1 MSHRHWDKPPMTSPL
16 APKTALRQLQRMKT
30 PANQPQTKTPKYAD
44 TELSTKIPGDAKA
57 ATPQFSSGSPTRRI
71 FTWISHHSPGQ
82 TATSRQL
89 LRIATTAGIA
99 SHRHLHQSSRPGSNS
114 AAPQQ
119 PINTKQNHLDE
130 PPLLWSLD
138 QAMASRQQPRHTAK
152 ACQLAYKILEQPLLT
167 WPTEQTTASR
177 QLHCRITATAHQHN
191 AQTPGIATAVLATGT
206 NSGDQAAT
214 SPRSSNDPPTRR
226 IKTWTSCHRSATRTI
241 NGIQAATPHKAPAHQ
256 PRRRHLDALK
266 TNRPPNLRRRPGS
279 DSATQQRPANTTQNH
294 LDPPPLLCR
303 HHSATRTINGTQA
316 ATTHKALA
324 HQPRGRHLEALP
336 MDWPPNLR
344 RRPGSNS
351 AAQQQPIN
359 TKQNHL
365 DEPPLLRSLD
375 QAMASRQQPRHTAK
389 ACQLAHMTLEQPLL
403 TWPTEQ
409 TTASRQLHCRTTA
422 TAHQHNA
429 QLPGI
434 ATAVLA
440 TGTNSG
446 DQAATSPRS
455 SNNPLTRRIKTWTSR
470 HRYATRTING
480 IQAATPH
487 KAPAHQPRRRLLDA
501 LKTNWPPNLR
511 RRPGSDS
518 ATQQRP
524 ANTTQN
530 HLDPPPLLW
539 PLDQATASRQQ
550 PRHTA
555 KACQLTH
562 MILKQPLLTWPTEQT
577 TASRQLHCRTTAT
590 AHQHNAQLP
599 GIATAVL
606 ATGTNSGDQAATSP
620 RSSNNPLTRCT
631 KIWTSRHRSATRT
644 INGIQAATS
653 YKSLA
658 HQPPKTT
665 PGCAANGLATKPFG
679 DAQAETTPHSN
690 GPPIRC
696 IKLRLNNKIIIKPVN
711 LKLS

>member
-130 PPLLWSLD
+130 PPLLW
-138 QAMASRQQPRHTAK
+138 
-152 ACQLAYKILEQPLLT
+152 
-167 WPTEQTTASR
+167 

-191 AQTPGIATAVLATGT
+191 AQPPGIATAVLATGT

-226 IKTWTSCHRSATRTI
+226 IKTWTSRHRSATRTINGIQAATPHKAPAHQPRRRHLDALKTNRPPNLRRRPGSDSATQQRPANTTQNHLDPPPLLCRHRSATRTINGTQAATPHKALAHQPRGRHLDALPMDWPPNLRRRPGSNSAAQQQPINTKQNHLDEPPLLWQLHCRITATAHQYNAQTPGIATAVLATGTNSGDQAATLPRSSNNPLTQCTKIWTSRHHSATRTINGTQAATTHKALAHQPRGRHLDALPMDWPPNLRRRPGSNSAAQQQPINTKQNHLDEPPLLWQLHCRITATAHQYNAQTPGIATAVLATGTNSGDQAATSPRSSNNPQTPCTKIWTSCHRSATRTI

-294 LDPPPLLCR
+294 LDPPPLL
-303 HHSATRTINGTQA
+303 
-316 ATTHKALA
+316 
-324 HQPRGRHLEALP
+324 
-336 MDWPPNLR
+336 WP
-344 RRPGSNS
+344 
-351 AAQQQPIN
+351 
-359 TKQNHL
+359 
-365 DEPPLLRSLD
+365 LD
-375 QAMASRQQPRHTAK
+375 QATASRQQPRHTAK
-389 ACQLAHMTLEQPLL
+389 L
-403 TWPTEQ
+403 
-409 TTASRQLHCRTTA
+409 A

-429 QLPGI
+429 QPPGI

-455 SNNPLTRRIKTWTSR
+455 SNDPL
-470 HRYATRTING
+470 
-480 IQAATPH
+480 IQ
-487 KAPAHQPRRRLLDA
+487 R
-501 LKTNWPPNLR
+501 
-511 RRPGSDS
+511 
-518 ATQQRP
+518 
-524 ANTTQN
+524 
-530 HLDPPPLLW
+530 
-539 PLDQATASRQQ
+539 
-550 PRHTA
+550 
-555 KACQLTH
+555 
-562 MILKQPLLTWPTEQT
+562 
-577 TASRQLHCRTTAT
+577 RTTWIRR
-590 AHQHNAQLP
+590 HC
-599 GIATAVL
+599 
-606 ATGTNSGDQAATSP
+606 SG
-620 RSSNNPLTRCT
+620 
-631 KIWTSRHRSATRT
+631 H
-644 INGIQAATS
+644 
-653 YKSLA
+653 
-658 HQPPKTT
+658 
-665 PGCAANGLATKPFG
+665 
-679 DAQAETTPHSN
+679 
-690 GPPIRC
+690 
-696 IKLRLNNKIIIKPVN
+696 
-711 LKLS
+711 